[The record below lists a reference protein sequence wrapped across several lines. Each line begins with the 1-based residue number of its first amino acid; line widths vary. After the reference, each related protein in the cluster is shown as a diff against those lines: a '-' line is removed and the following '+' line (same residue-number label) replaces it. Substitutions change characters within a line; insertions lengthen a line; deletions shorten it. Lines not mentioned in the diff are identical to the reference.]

1 MKKVAAAILEQD
13 GKYLIAQR
21 KEGDTLA
28 GKWEFPG
35 GKIEEGETA
44 ENCLVRE
51 FKEEFDVEIDVGE
64 YFCSSKFEYK
74 HLPIELLVYFGK
86 WKSGDFKLNDHA
98 RIEWV
103 DVQQMGEYDFASADI
118 PVVKK
123 LVSQIEKLGCVMIT
137 KEQALEIATCH
148 SGHGKEY
155 SITDGVPENCNIYDA
170 PKNVWCVLCSA
181 NSTGV
186 IALQG
191 RHAILIDKVTG
202 KILYDG
208 DVGDE
213 G

>member
-64 YFCSSKFEYK
+64 YFCSSKFAYK
-74 HLPIELLVYFGK
+74 HMPIELMVYFAK
-86 WKSGDFKLNDHA
+86 WKSGDFKLNDHSQ
-98 RIEWV
+98 IEWV
-103 DVQQMGEYDFASADI
+103 SLSDIENYDFADADV

-123 LVSQIEKLGCVMIT
+123 LFLEANKL
-137 KEQALEIATCH
+137 H
-148 SGHGKEY
+148 
-155 SITDGVPENCNIYDA
+155 
-170 PKNVWCVLCSA
+170 
-181 NSTGV
+181 
-186 IALQG
+186 
-191 RHAILIDKVTG
+191 
-202 KILYDG
+202 
-208 DVGDE
+208 
-213 G
+213 